1 MSPYCSGS
9 RRPSMFRLTPFRT
22 VTCMAAKGT
31 GRPRHRVSRAPPPG
45 RRFVTG
51 PTPLVTDTSRGPHAV
66 WAPTPKKGLR
76 MRFPTLLA
84 VMAAAIAVAAGVTH
98 ATAAETSVYKVWSQR
113 SGKLWLVKRQQPLTS
128 APARAAMQALL
139 TGPNLAESDA
149 GVGSQVPASADLLGL
164 SVANGT
170 ATVDLSSGFAT
181 SGTTAQV
188 RMRLAQLTWTLA
200 QFPTID
206 QVSLQVNGRTVSSL
220 AGVRLPRPMT
230 QDSFA
235 GLLPPITVWNPA
247 IGTALSDSV
256 RVSGNATVFEGSLHI
271 RILNHNG
278 TSIGYANTTASCG
291 TGCRGGYTILVPFRA
306 GGDQLGTVV
315 VTDDDTD
322 GNGKPQH
329 QVRVPVVLLS

>member
-1 MSPYCSGS
+1 
-9 RRPSMFRLTPFRT
+9 
-22 VTCMAAKGT
+22 
-31 GRPRHRVSRAPPPG
+31 
-45 RRFVTG
+45 
-51 PTPLVTDTSRGPHAV
+51 
-66 WAPTPKKGLR
+66 
-76 MRFPTLLA
+76 MRFRTLLA
-84 VMAAAIAVAAGVTH
+84 VMAAAIAVAAGSAH
-98 ATAAETSVYKVWSQR
+98 ATAAETSVYKVWFQR

-139 TGPNLAESDA
+139 AGPNLSESDA

-164 SVANGT
+164 SVANRT
-170 ATVDLSSGFAT
+170 ATVDLSSEFAA

-206 QVSLQVNGRTVSSL
+206 RVALQVNGRAVSSM

-247 IGTALSDSV
+247 IGTALSGSV

-271 RILNHNG
+271 RILDHNG
-278 TSIGYANTTASCG
+278 TTIARANTTASCG
-291 TGCRGGYTILVPFRA
+291 TCRGGYTILVPFSV
-306 GGDQLGTVV
+306 GSDQLGAIV